1 MPRQCCQA
9 PMARSQLRLL
19 RVRIVAFTL
28 VDMHTHAQHVH
39 CVFAKDFTAS
49 AWPWPQSLSMM
60 NLLVDITSFWSSTL
74 QAPAT
79 IVQGVRRMSCSDT
92 RAADTERPANNMTTA
107 ILWTDLLWDFKSG
120 RFMLVKK
127 QAANA
132 KRYLRVFRPCIV
144 GLQRVGVLCW

>member
-1 MPRQCCQA
+1 
-9 PMARSQLRLL
+9 MARSQLRLL

-92 RAADTERPANNMTTA
+92 RAADTERAGCA
-107 ILWTDLLWDFKSG
+107 ATDALEVRHFYFVGGQG
-120 RFMLVKK
+120 RIAVMIQLQPKHRHFV
-127 QAANA
+127 A
-132 KRYLRVFRPCIV
+132 V
-144 GLQRVGVLCW
+144 GTVAVGRRRHEQPDC